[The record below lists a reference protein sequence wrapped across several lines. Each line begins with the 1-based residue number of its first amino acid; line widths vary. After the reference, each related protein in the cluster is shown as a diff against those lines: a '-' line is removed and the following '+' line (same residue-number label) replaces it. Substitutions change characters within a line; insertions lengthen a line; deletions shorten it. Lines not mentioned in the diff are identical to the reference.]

1 MDVKLEL
8 YRGETELAVELIIRF
23 WQAHNNETVRPE
35 DAMEELAK
43 ERQGGQ

>member
-1 MDVKLEL
+1 MNVKLEL
-8 YRGETELAVELIIRF
+8 YRGEAGMAIELIVRF